1 MERVSRVN
9 QNGIEVDEDAIGRLM
24 QKIVTK
30 EGINLKTREKSDSD
44 MVNWIRKQIEEEVA
58 CYSKR

>member
-1 MERVSRVN
+1 MSRVN